1 MNKIA
6 KTMCFMLLAI
16 VMPCCILFAGCAVY
30 TGVAVKDIQYTSTD
44 GLVDTYTITYTDG
57 TTSTFQVK
65 NGADGSNGQD
75 GHDAPKI
82 TVDEL
87 FAEYKELHP
96 EATYEEFLAEYL
108 TYEDI
113 DKTKVID
120 ECLLSSMILYSEF
133 KTTEQSGFFT
143 TTTTNTVSRS
153 GGSGVI
159 YKIEDDYT
167 YIITNYHVVYSSSVN
182 ADNNGNIAY
191 RVVGYLYGSEG
202 ANSIVTDENSNKVLK
217 DGYPQY
223 DYGKYGIELEYI
235 GGSGAKD
242 LAILRTDT
250 TKLKAINENVKAIE
264 FADEYNV
271 GETAIAVGNVEGM
284 GLSVTEGVVSVESE
298 YITLAID
305 KTRQYRSMR
314 IDTSIYHG
322 SSGGGL
328 FNEKGQLIGIT
339 NSGDGDDQNVNYA
352 IPLSIVKNTVENIIF
367 YYNDGDSD
375 TTNAYRV
382 LLGVTVQAQESKFV
396 YDKTAGRGRVVE
408 AIGVVKVEENSIS
421 SKMSLQKDDILTAF
435 YINTT
440 RYDLDKNYEL
450 GDLLLTVRA
459 GDKIKFEV
467 KRGNNKVESTEY
479 TILKSDL
486 VTLDE

>member
-1 MNKIA
+1 MNKFA

-16 VMPCCILFAGCAVY
+16 VMPCCIFFAGCSDS
-30 TGVAVKDIQYTSTD
+30 VAVKNIEYTSTN

-65 NGADGSNGQD
+65 NGANGANGKDGK
-75 GHDAPKI
+75 DAADV
-82 TVDEL
+82 TVDDL
-87 FAEYKELHP
+87 FNEYLTLHP
-96 EATYEEFLAEYL
+96 DATYDDFLHEYL
-108 TYEDI
+108 TYENI
-113 DKTKVID
+113 DKTRVTN

-133 KTTEQSGFFT
+133 KTTETVQTSFWT
-143 TTTTNTVSRS
+143 TATNDTVSRS

-202 ANSIVTDENSNKVLK
+202 ANSVVKDTNGNNVLK

-235 GGSGAKD
+235 GGSGEKD
-242 LAILRTDT
+242 LAILRTNT
-250 TKLKAINENVKAIE
+250 AKLKQINENVKEIT
-264 FADEYNV
+264 FADDYTV

-305 KTRQYRSMR
+305 QTRQYRSMR

-352 IPLSIVKNTVENIIF
+352 IPLSIVKNTVENILY
-367 YYNDGDSD
+367 YYNDGDAA
-375 TTNAYRV
+375 TTSAYKV
-382 LLGVTVQAQESKFV
+382 TLGVTVQAKESKFV
-396 YDKTAGRGRVVE
+396 YDKTMGSGRVVE
-408 AIGVVKVEENSIS
+408 TIGVIEVADNTIAY
-421 SKMSLQKDDILTAF
+421 KMNLEKDDVLMAF
-435 YINTT
+435 FIGST

-450 GDLLLTVRA
+450 GDLLLTVRE
-459 GDKIKFEV
+459 GDKIYFEV
-467 KRGNNKVESTEY
+467 KRGDDSINSTQY
-479 TILKSDL
+479 TILASDL
-486 VTLDE
+486 VALK